1 MPNHV
6 HLLIKT
12 YENYP
17 LSSIVHSWK
26 SYTAHK
32 ISKLLKT
39 RDTGET
45 PVLPEYKNDVI
56 WQVEYWDRF
65 IRDENHFR
73 YAVDYIHQNPV
84 KAGLCDKV
92 EDWKWSSAHG

>member
-12 YENYP
+12 YENHS

-26 SYTAHK
+26 SYTAHE
-32 ISKLLKT
+32 ITKLLKT
-39 RDTGET
+39 RNTGET
-45 PVLPEYKNDVI
+45 PVLPEYKNDVV

-65 IRDENHFR
+65 IRDDAHYQRVIN
-73 YAVDYIHQNPV
+73 YIHNNPV

-92 EDWKWSSAHG
+92 EYWKWSSAHG